1 MRTEIGR
8 MEAFDALLE
17 TLLKP
22 PARQKRAPAPSK
34 HTSDGT
40 VRRSRK
46 RNGERKLPIDS
57 DPRAGN
63 ESHGAVAGRL
73 P

>member
-22 PARQKRAPAPSK
+22 PARKQRAPAP
-34 HTSDGT
+34 
-40 VRRSRK
+40 RK
-46 RNGERKLPIDS
+46 RLGDEAVQHSGARSLRDRERPQPLK
-57 DPRAGN
+57 
-63 ESHGAVAGRL
+63 AVEGHDEDL
-73 P
+73 NS